1 MRVFLLRMRIS
12 RALVLGGVCIAL
24 VLLSGMIQ
32 AAHFHGLA
40 GADHD
45 CALCLAVHTVAQVAP
60 PLVLPFTSHS
70 VRAALPLP
78 SIHVPRRS
86 VYFRLASRPP
96 PTTASLA

>member
-1 MRVFLLRMRIS
+1 MRLFLLRMRIS
-12 RALVLGGVCIAL
+12 RALVLGSVCIAL

-60 PLVLPFTSHS
+60 PLVLPFTCHPLG
-70 VRAALPLP
+70 AALPLRR
-78 SIHVPRRS
+78 IELPRRS

-96 PTTASLA
+96 PATSSLA